1 MKCKNG
7 QATVEDFMHN
17 LLFHQDPD
25 TRMDAALQLGG
36 DTIRIADQRLAL
48 EALTLALQDPCWTV
62 QEAVLQSLMRIS
74 VKNGQHESLT
84 SCPS

>member
-1 MKCKNG
+1 MYVKTG
-7 QATVEDFMHN
+7 QHTVEGSMQN

-36 DTIRIADQRLAL
+36 ETLRISDQRLAL
-48 EALTLALQDPCWTV
+48 EALTLALQDPCSTV

-74 VKNGQHESLT
+74 VQNR
-84 SCPS
+84 

>member
-1 MKCKNG
+1 MYSKTG
-7 QATVEDFMHN
+7 QHTIEGSMQN

-36 DTIRIADQRLAL
+36 ETIRISDQRLAL
-48 EALTLALQDPCWTV
+48 EALTLALQDPCSTV

-74 VKNGQHESLT
+74 VQNR
-84 SCPS
+84 

>member
-1 MKCKNG
+1 MYSKTG
-7 QATVEDFMHN
+7 QHTVEGSMQN

-36 DTIRIADQRLAL
+36 ETLRISDQRLAL
-48 EALTLALQDPCWTV
+48 EALTLALQDPCSTV

-74 VKNGQHESLT
+74 VQNR
-84 SCPS
+84 

>member
-1 MKCKNG
+1 MYVKTG
-7 QATVEDFMHN
+7 QHTVEGSMQN

-36 DTIRIADQRLAL
+36 ETIRISDQRLAL
-48 EALTLALQDPCWTV
+48 EALTLALQDPCSTV

-74 VKNGQHESLT
+74 VQNR
-84 SCPS
+84 

>member
-1 MKCKNG
+1 MYMKNG
-7 QATVEDFMHN
+7 QATAEGSMQN

-36 DTIRIADQRLAL
+36 ETMGISDQRLAL
-48 EALTLALQDPCWTV
+48 EALTLALQDPCSTV

-74 VKNGQHESLT
+74 GKNG
-84 SCPS
+84 

>member
-1 MKCKNG
+1 MNSKKS
-7 QATVEDFMHN
+7 QVTVEGFMHN

-36 DTIRIADQRLAL
+36 ETIRIADQRLAL
-48 EALTLALQDPCWTV
+48 EALTLALQDPCSTV

-74 VKNGQHESLT
+74 AKNGQHESLA
-84 SCPS
+84 SCPP

>member
-1 MKCKNG
+1 MYSKTG
-7 QATVEDFMHN
+7 QHTIEGFMQN

-36 DTIRIADQRLAL
+36 ETIRISDQRLAL
-48 EALTLALQDPCWTV
+48 EALTMALQDPCSTV

-74 VKNGQHESLT
+74 VQNR
-84 SCPS
+84 